1 MAMMEEQ
8 QQTPPGLNYDQ
19 QAVIAEAE
27 NIAMQLLQSDEGTRR
42 SQLSSLQ
49 AEDYVMYAVVIQRM
63 EQLKLDERNQ
73 MMQQQQ
79 QGGMA

>member
-1 MAMMEEQ
+1 MAMMEQQEQ
-8 QQTPPGLNYDQ
+8 SPPGLNYDQ

-27 NIAMQLLQSDEGTRR
+27 NIAIQLLQADEGTRR
-42 SQLSSLQ
+42 SQLSALQ

-73 MMQQQQ
+73 MMQQ
-79 QGGMA
+79 GGQM